1 VGWCVAPEPVAER
14 LRLAKQAADLHTSQL
29 AQAAAAE
36 FIRRGLLAKH
46 LERMGK
52 VYRSRFE
59 ATVEA
64 LERSMPEDV
73 LWSAPEGGMCV
84 WVTLPPGLDAVELLV
99 RARERGVI
107 FAPGRLFY
115 LEHAQPNTLRLGFS
129 DLSER
134 RIARGVRVLGELVSE
149 QCRRSRRRR
158 TAQRD
163 GLRAVT
169 LV

>member
-1 VGWCVAPEPVAER
+1 
-14 LRLAKQAADLHTSQL
+14 
-29 AQAAAAE
+29 
-36 FIRRGLLAKH
+36 
-46 LERMGK
+46 
-52 VYRSRFE
+52 
-59 ATVEA
+59 
-64 LERSMPEDV
+64 MPEEV
-73 LWSAPEGGMCV
+73 RWSTPEGGMCV

-134 RIARGVRVLGELVSE
+134 RIARGIRVLGDLVKDA
-149 QCRRSRRRR
+149 CRRSRRGRA
-158 TAQRD
+158 AQ
-163 GLRAVT
+163 GEGVRAVT